1 MRAIPK
7 TGKFFFEMMNLKELA
22 WTSCFALT
30 CILGTAL
37 QAEDEFYTVS
47 KGSVIHKLAKT
58 ETPWV
63 NQFIMSKFPG
73 DWEED
78 TFVSFEKVKDKDGIA
93 IDLGAWIGTTAIWLS
108 SNFFYVVAIDADSES
123 IKYLE
128 KNLKASSCDN
138 VSICNKAISA
148 DGKPVIF
155 GPRKSHGDAL
165 NGSTSFI
172 KTFSDSKCDY
182 VVPSLT
188 LAQVVEEFVTKNEK
202 IKGHKVTFI
211 KCDIEGGEEY
221 ILENVLQYAAANN
234 IKVLMSFHYDW
245 WKKKNLESFEPL
257 FQKFKSDVEGKT
269 VSAYINSN
277 PFGSVLFVPI
287 AGQ

>member
-7 TGKFFFEMMNLKELA
+7 AGKFFFEIMNLKELVWA
-22 WTSCFALT
+22 GCLALSGI
-30 CILGTAL
+30 CALNL
-37 QAEDEFYTVS
+37 QAEDEFYTVT
-47 KGSVIHKLAKT
+47 KGSVIHKIAKT

-63 NQFIMSKFPG
+63 NQFIMYKFPS

-78 TFVSFEKVKDKDGIA
+78 TFASFEKVKDKNGIA

-128 KNLKASSCDN
+128 KNLKASACGN
-138 VSICNKAISA
+138 VAVCEKAISA

-188 LAQVVEEFVTKNEK
+188 LNQVVDEYVAKNEK
-202 IKGHKVTFI
+202 LKDHKVTFI

-221 ILENVLQYAAANN
+221 ILESTLQYAAANN

-257 FQKFKSDVEGKT
+257 FKKFTVDVEGKS
-269 VSAYINSN
+269 VSEYIKSN

-287 AGQ
+287 AS